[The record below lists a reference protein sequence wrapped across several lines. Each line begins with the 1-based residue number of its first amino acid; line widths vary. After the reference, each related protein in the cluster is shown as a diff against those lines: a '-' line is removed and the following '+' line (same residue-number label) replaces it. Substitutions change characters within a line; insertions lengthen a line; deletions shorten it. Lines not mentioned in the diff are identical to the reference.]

1 MISVV
6 KKQGIL
12 LLLLLLN
19 GSFQVQGQFTKS
31 DLVRST
37 GRAAA
42 FLKQAQTESGA
53 INDSTNALFSIWET
67 ILVTDAL
74 LDQFPATDST
84 IQRAATWL
92 QSLETEQGLVCH
104 NVKCAHN
111 YCIETSALYIRLLAR
126 LKATDK
132 LEERIKTI
140 EQLQEKNGS
149 WKVGNPDV
157 LDKTDFPSVTG
168 FVLNLYSDL
177 NYQAARKWDAYLFL
191 ISSQLENGSWGQT
204 WEYYNCPGYAL
215 WQCLP
220 AIKKCPSGGIT
231 FEKAKA
237 FILSNQLENGSWYIA
252 ENEQTNHVSAELQTA
267 FMLSCLQ
274 EEKDVASRTAFS
286 KGIYFLLSKQLPSG
300 AWEGGFFSIPNERYK
315 KREYLITTALT
326 YKLLIATC
334 NNFSDE

>member
-1 MISVV
+1 M
-6 KKQGIL
+6 KKRTVFL
-12 LLLLLLN
+12 LLLLMNLSLT
-19 GSFQVQGQFTKS
+19 VRGQITKNALIVS
-31 DLVRST
+31 SEKAST
-37 GRAAA
+37 
-42 FLKQAQTESGA
+42 FLKQAQTESGS
-53 INDSTNALFSIWET
+53 INDSTNTLFSIWET
-67 ILVTDAL
+67 ILVADAL

-84 IQRAATWL
+84 IQRAITWL

-104 NVKCAHN
+104 NVKCSRN

-126 LKATDK
+126 LQSTDS
-132 LEERIKTI
+132 LSLLQRLKTI

-168 FVLNLYSDL
+168 FVLNLYSAL
-177 NYQAARKWDAYLFL
+177 HFNSSRKLDAELFL

-220 AIKKCPSGGIT
+220 SIKKCPSGAIT

-237 FILSNQLENGSWYIA
+237 FILKSQLENGSWYVA

-274 EEKDVASRTAFS
+274 EEADELSQKAFY
-286 KGIYFLLSKQLPSG
+286 KGISFLLSKQLSNG
-300 AWEGGFFSIPNERYK
+300 SWEGGFFPIPNERYK

-326 YKLLIATC
+326 LKLMIAAQNT
-334 NNFSDE
+334 FRDE